1 MLTLL
6 WLGIPDW
13 FELLHLEHVDV
24 CFDAPALALALA
36 LALTVGMAALVLG
49 SALRLPGIL
58 LALAAGVALGPDFA
72 NVIRP
77 AVLG

>member
-1 MLTLL
+1 M
-6 WLGIPDW
+6 PDW
-13 FELLHLEHVDV
+13 FELLHLEHVDAW
-24 CFDAPALALALA
+24 FDAPALALA

>member
-1 MLTLL
+1 M
-6 WLGIPDW
+6 PDW
-13 FELLHLEHVDV
+13 FELLHLEHVDAW
-24 CFDAPALALALA
+24 FDAPALALA

-72 NVIRP
+72 T
-77 AVLG
+77 